1 MINDGLPP
9 ASCSTPNKSMF
20 SNANK
25 GRDAQE
31 SDVSATQNLQKWLR
45 YVTTGLQF
53 PQHQKLIADRIWKVI
68 VVGKKFLMDWIFLQW
83 FLEDMDERVKAKGF
97 LSKICK
103 AIKTIFLWTKDRI
116 TFCN

>member
-31 SDVSATQNLQKWLR
+31 SDASATQNWQKWLR
-45 YVTTGLQF
+45 FVATGLQ
-53 PQHQKLIADRIWKVI
+53 
-68 VVGKKFLMDWIFLQW
+68 
-83 FLEDMDERVKAKGF
+83 
-97 LSKICK
+97 LS
-103 AIKTIFLWTKDRI
+103 
-116 TFCN
+116 

>member
-31 SDVSATQNLQKWLR
+31 SDASATQNLQKWLK
-45 YVTTGLQF
+45 YVTAGLQL
-53 PQHQKLIADRIWKVI
+53 P
-68 VVGKKFLMDWIFLQW
+68 
-83 FLEDMDERVKAKGF
+83 
-97 LSKICK
+97 
-103 AIKTIFLWTKDRI
+103 
-116 TFCN
+116 

>member
-25 GRDAQE
+25 GRAAQ
-31 SDVSATQNLQKWLR
+31 VATQNLQKWLR

-53 PQHQKLIADRIWKVI
+53 PQYEKLIADRTERSLLSEKNC
-68 VVGKKFLMDWIFLQW
+68 LMDW
-83 FLEDMDERVKAKGF
+83 
-97 LSKICK
+97 
-103 AIKTIFLWTKDRI
+103 
-116 TFCN
+116 TFFTMILGRYG